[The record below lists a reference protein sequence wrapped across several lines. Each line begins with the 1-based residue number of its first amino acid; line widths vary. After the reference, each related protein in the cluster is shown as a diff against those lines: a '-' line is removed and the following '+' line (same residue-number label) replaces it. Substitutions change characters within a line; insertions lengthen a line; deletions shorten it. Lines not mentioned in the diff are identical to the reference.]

1 MHAAES
7 GKAFDESLLEKIGR
21 EIEKQEAAFGNSNKE
36 EDYMIETEQNS
47 GSVHNNKNHKIDSN
61 IFSKANFKTKIP
73 LPIEKLM
80 KTRRRP
86 NLTSYEKD

>member
-7 GKAFDESLLEKIGR
+7 GAAFDESRLEKIGR

-36 EDYMIETEQNS
+36 EDYMIEKEQNS
-47 GSVHNNKNHKIDSN
+47 GSVHNKKNHKIDSN
-61 IFSKANFKTKIP
+61 TLSRANFKTKIP

-80 KTRRRP
+80 KTRRRL
-86 NLTSYEKD
+86 NLTSYEND